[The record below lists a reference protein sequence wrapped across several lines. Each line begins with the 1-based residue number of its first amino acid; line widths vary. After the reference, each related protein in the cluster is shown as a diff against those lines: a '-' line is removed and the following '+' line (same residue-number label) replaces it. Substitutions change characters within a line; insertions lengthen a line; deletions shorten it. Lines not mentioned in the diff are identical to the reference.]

1 MKTITLLGAGKIG
14 RMISHFL
21 GNCGD
26 YRVRVC
32 DASKDAAASAA
43 AGVKHADALAVDFRD
58 PDAIAKSIDGAF
70 GVLSA
75 APFFLNPVIA
85 ERAKAKGVH
94 YLDLT
99 EDVAVT
105 QKVKELAKGA
115 SVAFIPQ
122 CGLAPGFITIGAT
135 HVIEGLDSI
144 HDVRMRVGALPRFP
158 ANRLKYNLTWSTDG
172 LINEYLHPCEAVAGG
187 KFVTVPALE
196 QLEPI
201 IIEGVEYEAFN
212 TSGGLGTL
220 AETLAGKV
228 KNLSYKS
235 IRYPGHCELMKFLL
249 HDLKL
254 GERPEVVKEIFER
267 ALASTEQDRVVIYVT
282 ASGLVGGRLVERAF
296 TRTILHREID
306 GKQWTGIQITT
317 AAGICAVLDLLSAG
331 KIPTKGFVRQED
343 VKFGDFISNRF
354 GKHYGKDGEGAA
366 A

>member
-14 RMISHFL
+14 RMIAHFL

-32 DASKDAAASAA
+32 DASKGAAEHAAS
-43 AGVKHADALAVDFRD
+43 GVKHADALAVDFRD
-58 PDAIAKSIDGAF
+58 PDAIGKAIDGAF
-70 GVLSA
+70 AVISA

-122 CGLAPGFITIGAT
+122 CGLAPGFITIAAT
-135 HVIEGLDSI
+135 HVIEGLETI

-201 IIEGVEYEAFN
+201 LLEGVEYEAFN

-220 AETLAGKV
+220 AETLAGRV
-228 KNLSYKS
+228 RNLSYKT

-267 ALASTEQDRVVIYVT
+267 ALPATDQDRVVIYVS
-282 ASGLVGGRLVERAF
+282 ASGMEKGRLVERAF
-296 TRTILHREID
+296 TRVILHREID
-306 GKQWTGIQITT
+306 GLAWTGIQITT
-317 AAGICAVLDLLSAG
+317 AAGICAMLDLLHEG
-331 KIPTKGFVRQED
+331 RVPTKGFVRQED
-343 VKFGDFISNRF
+343 VKFDDFIVNRF
-354 GKHYGKDGEGAA
+354 GRWYGDASSA
-366 A
+366 Q